1 MLKIVS
7 KVHGGPGLLNK
18 KREFPA
24 SLDSDFPLS
33 VQAENFYQNGLPF
46 LDKYLPFWV
55 ATFVNR
61 MLIVLIPL
69 LALLIPLIKVIPAA
83 YTQLVK
89 RKLLRYYGELRF
101 LETQIQADID
111 RQDLEKYRTELID
124 IEGRVNIL
132 RLPVSFSQ
140 HLYELKGNIELVR
153 TKLERLITK

>member
-1 MLKIVS
+1 MCI
-7 KVHGGPGLLNK
+7 
-18 KREFPA
+18 R
-24 SLDSDFPLS
+24 D
-33 VQAENFYQNGLPF
+33 
-46 LDKYLPFWV
+46 
-55 ATFVNR
+55 R
-61 MLIVLIPL
+61 
-69 LALLIPLIKVIPAA
+69 IKVIPAA